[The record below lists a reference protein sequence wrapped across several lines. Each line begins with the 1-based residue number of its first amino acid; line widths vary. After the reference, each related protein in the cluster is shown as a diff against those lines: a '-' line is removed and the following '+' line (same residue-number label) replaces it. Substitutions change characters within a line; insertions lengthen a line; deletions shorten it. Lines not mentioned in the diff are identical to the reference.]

1 MGKGNHFYI
10 NQTKLYFES
19 SFYCTQLD
27 FLARQVVG
35 NCVICQICQNSY
47 KRKKIGDTRTFEAD
61 VTPGK
66 VICSDIIY
74 LPRDNLT
81 NDKFIVL
88 FTDRLTSFVCGI
100 PIKSLNSTTVANAM
114 YQYLCFYPSPKI
126 VQVDGGPEY
135 SGRFQQLCDNYQIL
149 VKTSIPRSSQTQGT
163 VESSVKSI
171 KNILTKIPGDLTFRS
186 T

>member
-1 MGKGNHFYI
+1 MYSTFKSVATNWIWWAMTF
-10 NQTKLYFES
+10 T
-19 SFYCTQLD
+19 
-27 FLARQVVG
+27 FLAFTSRWAARFGSKLASAVMRFLHATS
-35 NCVICQICQNSY
+35 VIY
-47 KRKKIGDTRTFEAD
+47 
-61 VTPGK
+61 
-66 VICSDIIY
+66 
-74 LPRDNLT
+74 NLT

-149 VKTSIPRSSQTQGT
+149 VKTSIPRSSQTNGT

-171 KNILTKIPGDLTFRS
+171 KNILTKICAY
-186 T
+186 